1 MSYITHMNFLL
12 NANSCHDTHNI
23 IFNLKNKIIWSTNY
37 DITLITFND
46 VANLMNSCDV
56 KSMNIAQ

>member
-1 MSYITHMNFLL
+1 MNFLL